1 MQISRS
7 PWEEEAF
14 PRNSR
19 HNTKVAVA
27 AKLNANPPESHV
39 DKFFNKPCGYRE
51 AGFILTHACSNSLL
65 EMKGRGNFQ
74 RSHVMARQTT
84 TSKRVQQSQKQVP
97 ATTGTQCSND
107 IKRLWKWPLFSFRSS
122 IPWALSQIFVWK
134 GTDTSQGE
142 KPAGTDMVYATA
154 NTSQENVL
162 SRTEQNRTEMQCWS
176 TLGVQIIIIKCFP
189 IISKLKRWNKYSII
203 INRNPK
209 NPSFT
214 LCSLKGEISF
224 PV

>member
-7 PWEEEAF
+7 PWKEEAF

-51 AGFILTHACSNSLL
+51 AGFILTHAYSNSLL

-142 KPAGTDMVYATA
+142 KPAVTDMVYATA

-162 SRTEQNRTEMQCWS
+162 SRTEQ
-176 TLGVQIIIIKCFP
+176 KCNAEALWV
-189 IISKLKRWNKYSII
+189 SK
-203 INRNPK
+203 
-209 NPSFT
+209 
-214 LCSLKGEISF
+214 
-224 PV
+224 